1 MKTILAKLRNAFIFL
16 GSHVFAHPYL
26 PDPLIWIGF
35 LLAATGVSLTLVA
48 QPYYYWFDF
57 QRAVI
62 PVDLI
67 ASLLKISPLV
77 YLAASL
83 LCLAVLWAAFKFLT
97 RSVAF
102 LVWLPISFMNLFAG
116 LDWLLVNTVP
126 ESSSPTGIQEAIVG
140 IVAAFL
146 LAALLVLFLFRRQR
160 PATSIRTGWRKRLP
174 MALVVLWG
182 FILAC
187 GIAVSALHPWTGW
200 QRVQPQHS
208 PGARAQA
215 GVAYDTVQKNTI
227 LFGGV
232 SEWLGYEF
240 RFRNDTW
247 AWDGRDWKELH
258 PENSPTPRSS
268 QGMAYDEKRQVI
280 VLFGGEGPGG
290 YTLGDTWIW
299 DGKDWTPVYPSNS
312 PDPRRTPVMF
322 YDPTLEKVIMAG
334 GFARYGSDRDVT
346 DYQDAWAWDGNDWS
360 LIENLPP
367 NSYLR
372 SPGAAYDAVTK
383 QMVVMNFNGP
393 WIWQAGHWTPQNTN
407 PVPTGRV
414 DTWMAASPAGEILL
428 FGGKADTTSF
438 NDTWLLGAGRWQR
451 LSPWAVP
458 APRSQDVLFYDPAS
472 RGFMLYGG
480 IDSQNNVL
488 SDMWA
493 LPTP

>member
-1 MKTILAKLRNAFIFL
+1 
-16 GSHVFAHPYL
+16 
-26 PDPLIWIGF
+26 
-35 LLAATGVSLTLVA
+35 
-48 QPYYYWFDF
+48 
-57 QRAVI
+57 
-62 PVDLI
+62 
-67 ASLLKISPLV
+67 
-77 YLAASL
+77 
-83 LCLAVLWAAFKFLT
+83 
-97 RSVAF
+97 
-102 LVWLPISFMNLFAG
+102 
-116 LDWLLVNTVP
+116 
-126 ESSSPTGIQEAIVG
+126 
-140 IVAAFL
+140 
-146 LAALLVLFLFRRQR
+146 
-160 PATSIRTGWRKRLP
+160 
-174 MALVVLWG
+174 
-182 FILAC
+182 
-187 GIAVSALHPWTGW
+187 
-200 QRVQPQHS
+200 
-208 PGARAQA
+208 
-215 GVAYDTVQKNTI
+215 
-227 LFGGV
+227 
-232 SEWLGYEF
+232 
-240 RFRNDTW
+240 
-247 AWDGRDWKELH
+247 
-258 PENSPTPRSS
+258 
-268 QGMAYDEKRQVI
+268 
-280 VLFGGEGPGG
+280 
-290 YTLGDTWIW
+290 
-299 DGKDWTPVYPSNS
+299 
-312 PDPRRTPVMF
+312 MF

-360 LIENLPP
+360 PIEDLPP

-480 IDSQNNVL
+480 IDSQNKVL